1 VARDCLDQYVDGV
14 WLVEFAS
21 ISDPQLIAQT
31 VAAALNLR
39 EERGRSITDA
49 VASYLKSRN
58 LLLVLDN
65 CEHVIGAIAQLAD
78 VLLRNCPNLR
88 ILATSRESLAIAGEM
103 LFRVPPLSL
112 PDTATELDAEGL
124 GKHEAVELFVER
136 VRAVKT
142 AFLLDQ
148 SNAALVAK
156 VCIHLDGIPLAIELA
171 ASRMKVLSVEQ
182 IADRLGHRLTLLRGG
197 SRTALPRQQTLL
209 AAIDWSYN
217 LLSETEKTLFR
228 RLSVFSGGWTLEA
241 AEHICVGE
249 SVDKGNLLELL
260 SGLIDKSLV
269 LLDELDGQQRYRF
282 MMTLLE
288 YAQERLLQTQEAAAI
303 YRAHAGFFSALVL
316 EGESRSMSADE
327 KTWLDRIKLEYDN
340 IRSVLNWTSKEEPEA
355 GLRLAAGLWRF
366 WYLNGYWEEGQRWL
380 PQMLTRQPASTD
392 IIRVKAINRLAVIAV
407 LQGDGVTAQ
416 ALATQALKV
425 ARESAGDR
433 EAAFALNTMAII
445 AGEHCDFSAARAL
458 LEESLGIRRELG
470 DQALTANT
478 LNNLGILSFRQGN
491 MMSRERSMR
500 RV

>member
-1 VARDCLDQYVDGV
+1 MLLVKIPGHPDSCERSLGSGMPFSVSRGPPNSRSSAMMSTDPIWCGPSVTPLVLGRDRSSRNNLPQQLTRFIGRQRELAAVRSLVSQTRLTTLSGPGGIGKTRLALEVAHDSLDEYADGV

-21 ISDPQLIAQT
+21 ISDPQLIPQT
-31 VAAALNLR
+31 VASALNLR
-39 EERGRSITDA
+39 EDRGRSITDA

-112 PDTATELDAEGL
+112 PDTATAPDAASL

-136 VRAVKT
+136 VRAVKAT
-142 AFLLDQ
+142 FVLNE

-156 VCIHLDGIPLAIELA
+156 VCIHLEGIPLAIELA

-182 IADRLGHRLTLLRGG
+182 IADRLGDRLKLLRGG
-197 SRTALPRQQTLL
+197 SRTSLPRHQTLL

-228 RLSVFSGGWTLEA
+228 RLAVFSGGWTLEA
-241 AEHICVGE
+241 AENVCVGE
-249 SVDKGNLLELL
+249 PVDRDNLLELL

-269 LLDELDGQQRYRF
+269 LLDERDGQQRYRF

-316 EGESRSMSADE
+316 EGESRSMSAGE
-327 KTWLDRIKLEYDN
+327 NTWLDRIKLEYDN
-340 IRSVLNWTSKEEPEA
+340 IRSASSWISKEEPEA
-355 GLRLAAGLWRF
+355 GLRLAAALWRF
-366 WYLNGYWEEGQRWL
+366 WYLNGY
-380 PQMLTRQPASTD
+380 
-392 IIRVKAINRLAVIAV
+392 LAGRPPMAG
-407 LQGDGVTAQ
+407 GDADTA
-416 ALATQALKV
+416 
-425 ARESAGDR
+425 AG
-433 EAAFALNTMAII
+433 IH
-445 AGEHCDFSAARAL
+445 G
-458 LEESLGIRRELG
+458 
-470 DQALTANT
+470 
-478 LNNLGILSFRQGN
+478 
-491 MMSRERSMR
+491 
-500 RV
+500 